1 MKYSQEKESYD
12 SLLPNFLW
20 DVLFWLESCT
30 IGTILLKT
38 LVQMF
43 INSGKSF
50 PTNLYF
56 VILLIFWVL
65 MYIIT
70 IKYISVKPKD
80 LLLMLIAVVIVGM
93 FCYFVL
99 SGSGFPDILDVIGL

>member
-1 MKYSQEKESYD
+1 MKYAKEKESYD

-20 DVLFWLESCT
+20 EVLFWLESCT
-30 IGTILLKT
+30 MGTILLKT
-38 LVQMF
+38 FGELW
-43 INSGKSF
+43 IKNGKTF

-65 MYIIT
+65 MYIVT

-80 LLLMLIAVVIVGM
+80 LLLMLIAVVIVGL